1 MNIQLSKRR
10 QGYEQAVDLVNQLSW
25 LVDALY
31 SQEDPTE
38 RMDQMTAVRNAQKN
52 LTKALKP
59 LVQDNPW
66 EVAP

>member
-1 MNIQLSKRR
+1 M
-10 QGYEQAVDLVNQLSW
+10 E
-25 LVDALY
+25 
-31 SQEDPTE
+31 
-38 RMDQMTAVRNAQKN
+38 QMTAVRNAQKN

>member
-1 MNIQLSKRR
+1 MSIQLSKRR